1 MEDIYLIHTLEFYKV
16 KEEIYKIST
25 NYDIDK
31 RVRQYIKGSQ
41 ILCLTSCENSIQCD
55 KELIVLFKNI
65 LSKQKNKIG

>member
-25 NYDIDK
+25 NHDIDK

-55 KELIVLFKNI
+55 KELIVLFKKYF
-65 LSKQKNKIG
+65 KQTKE